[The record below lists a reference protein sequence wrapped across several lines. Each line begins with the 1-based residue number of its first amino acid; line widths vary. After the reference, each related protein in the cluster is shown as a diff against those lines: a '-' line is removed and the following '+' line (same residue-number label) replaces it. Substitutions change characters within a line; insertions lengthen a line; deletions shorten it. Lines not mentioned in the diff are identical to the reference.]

1 MQLYLIIYFWK
12 DLHVSDGSSAHHQE
26 RITVRSASDI
36 VSQYCCRLVSRM
48 RWNWLRLLQSGR
60 DLWGACA
67 VGCELC
73 SHPTTEPE
81 GSLPHSQAYA
91 TCLYPGPAQ
100 SSPYTQSHLRQIHP
114 NIHPSTPRSTQWS
127 LSFRFP
133 HQDLIHPH
141 SPHPYAPHAQP
152 ISFFSILSPA
162 QYWVSSTNHLAPR
175 YAISR
180 SCSAPYN

>member
-127 LSFRFP
+127 PSLRFP
-133 HQDLIHPH
+133 HQDPIHFPLLTHTCHMPSPSHSSRFYHPH
-141 SPHPYAPHAQP
+141 DVGWGVQ
-152 ISFFSILSPA
+152 IVTRL
-162 QYWVSSTNHLAPR
+162 
-175 YAISR
+175 
-180 SCSAPYN
+180 